1 MPFLL
6 CNILIAFSLFF
17 DLSSLTFCSTP
28 WLLCLKNPF
37 YAYIY
42 AGCVLNFS
50 RFTSIVGF
58 FSQKRRV
65 VFTKTTCCFHQ
76 NDVLFSSKR
85 RVVFTKTTCCFL
97 CTFWCEETSARNTI
111 HKPRF
116 WTVKTPIQPSLAR
129 TRTRALQEFFSF
141 CCHKCHTVIDKV
153 LYSNLLWVFLMCS
166 LTDGCFKRRIYA
178 GKDND
183 IGRFFRFYSPQN
195 WLFFHQRF
203 R

>member
-65 VFTKTTCCFHQ
+65 VFTKTTACFLQ

-85 RVVFTKTTCCFL
+85 RVVFIKRRLVFFKTTCCF
-97 CTFWCEETSARNTI
+97 
-111 HKPRF
+111 H
-116 WTVKTPIQPSLAR
+116 Q
-129 TRTRALQEFFSF
+129 
-141 CCHKCHTVIDKV
+141 
-153 LYSNLLWVFLMCS
+153 
-166 LTDGCFKRRIYA
+166 
-178 GKDND
+178 ND
-183 IGRFFRFYSPQN
+183 V
-195 WLFFHQRF
+195 LFFCVRSDVKKPLSDTQSISQDFEMKYYRYQPPLAHARVHAHYRSF
-203 R
+203 SLFAVTSVTL